1 MKRLVAVSSLFA
13 FALTAFAQSSGDQK
27 VVIPASKE
35 AQTQRSYM
43 SPGDFARYKG
53 SYELSN
59 GKTLYLTRKATRMYA
74 QVDEQ
79 TQHEITGSSSG
90 KFQALNG
97 NMAMHLVFGADDSVS
112 GELYYIDETQKSV
125 AGLPLQT
132 THVRFA
138 SR

>member
-1 MKRLVAVSSLFA
+1 MKRLVAACSLFA
-13 FALTAFAQSSGDQK
+13 LAFTAFAQSSGDQK
-27 VVIPASKE
+27 VVVPALKE
-35 AQTQRSYM
+35 AQIQRSYM
-43 SPGDFARYKG
+43 SPSDFARYKG

-79 TQHEITGSSSG
+79 TPHEIIGSTNG

-97 NMAMHLVFGADDSVS
+97 NMAMHLVIASDDTVS
-112 GELYYIDETQKSV
+112 GELHYIDEAQKV
-125 AGLPLQT
+125 AGLPLV

-138 SR
+138 AR

>member
-1 MKRLVAVSSLFA
+1 MKRLVAVGSLFA
-13 FALTAFAQSSGDQK
+13 LALTAFAQSSGDQK
-27 VVIPASKE
+27 VMVPALKDT
-35 AQTQRSYM
+35 QIQRSYM

-79 TQHEITGSSSG
+79 TPHEITGSSNG

-97 NMAMHLVFGADDSVS
+97 NMSMHLVLAADDTVS
-112 GELYYIDETQKSV
+112 GELHYIDEAQKSV
-125 AGLPLQT
+125 AGLPLQA

-138 SR
+138 AR

>member
-1 MKRLVAVSSLFA
+1 MKRLVAACSLFA
-13 FALTAFAQSSGDQK
+13 LAFTAFAQSSGDQK
-27 VVIPASKE
+27 VVVPALKE
-35 AQTQRSYM
+35 AQIQRSYM

-79 TQHEITGSSSG
+79 TPHEIIGSTNG

-97 NMAMHLVFGADDSVS
+97 NMAMHLVIASDDTVS
-112 GELYYIDETQKSV
+112 GELHYIDEAQKV
-125 AGLPLQT
+125 AGLPLV

-138 SR
+138 AR